1 MQISKQKIN
10 ATLENQLFGMLFQLF
25 ADLKTPQEV
34 EAVLTDILSNVEL
47 TAVAK
52 RLAVA
57 YWLVNGRS
65 YNNIKDNLKVSSAS
79 ISDIQQGIKG
89 PGWKLALAKVTADEW
104 ATQWEQKIK
113 KLIGKK

>member
-1 MQISKQKIN
+1 MQISKQRVN
-10 ATLENQLFGMLFQLF
+10 AILERQLFQTLYQLF

-34 EAVLTDILSNVEL
+34 EAVLKDILSDVEL
-47 TAVAK
+47 TTVAK

-57 YWLVNGRS
+57 YWLANGRS

-79 ISDIQQGIKG
+79 ISDIQQGLKR

-104 ATQWEQKIK
+104 ATHWEQKIK
-113 KLIGKK
+113 KMIGQK

>member
-1 MQISKQKIN
+1 MQISKQRVN
-10 ATLENQLFGMLFQLF
+10 ATLERQLFQTLYQLF

-34 EAVLTDILSNVEL
+34 EAVLKDILSDVEL
-47 TAVAK
+47 TTVAK

-57 YWLVNGRS
+57 YWLANGRS

-79 ISDIQQGIKG
+79 ISDIQQGLKR

-104 ATQWEQKIK
+104 ATHWEQKIK
-113 KLIGKK
+113 KMIGQK

>member
-1 MQISKQKIN
+1 MQISKQRVN
-10 ATLENQLFGMLFQLF
+10 AILERQLFQTLYQLF

-34 EAVLTDILSNVEL
+34 EAVLKDILSDVEL
-47 TAVAK
+47 TTVAK

-57 YWLVNGRS
+57 YWLANGRS

-79 ISDIQQGIKG
+79 SSDIQQVLKR

-104 ATQWEQKIK
+104 ATHWEQKIK
-113 KLIGKK
+113 KMIGQK

>member
-1 MQISKQKIN
+1 MQISKQRVNVI
-10 ATLENQLFGMLFQLF
+10 LERQLFLTLYQLF

-34 EAVLTDILSNVEL
+34 EAVLKDILSDVEL
-47 TAVAK
+47 TTVAK

-57 YWLVNGRS
+57 YWLANGRS

-79 ISDIQQGIKG
+79 ISDIQQGLKR

-104 ATQWEQKIK
+104 ATHWEQKIK
-113 KLIGKK
+113 KMIGQK

>member
-1 MQISKQKIN
+1 MQVSKQRVN
-10 ATLENQLFGMLFQLF
+10 ATLARQLFQTLYQLF

-34 EAVLTDILSNVEL
+34 EAVLKDILSDVEL
-47 TAVAK
+47 TTVAK

-57 YWLVNGRS
+57 YWLANGRS

-79 ISDIQQGIKG
+79 ISDIQQGLKR

-104 ATQWEQKIK
+104 ATHWEQKIK
-113 KLIGKK
+113 KMIGQK